1 MRDGGREWEGEEERE
16 RRERKGVRDGRMC
29 VGGKGERER
38 ERRKRESVGWEREGE
53 RYSYYLVQCVNI
65 TTGSVLSNSNGV
77 PYHPNQNKLLSSR
90 LGGKEG
96 GEKVG
101 KGEKSGWGGEWE

>member
-1 MRDGGREWEGEEERE
+1 MRDGGREWEGEEE
-16 RRERKGVRDGRMC
+16 RERKGVRDGRMC

-38 ERRKRESVGWEREGE
+38 ERRKRESVGWETEGE

-101 KGEKSGWGGEWE
+101 KGEKSGWGGEW